1 LLASFPG
8 VRLSHFLAHSTFAP
22 FESELAAAGLPL

>member
-1 LLASFPG
+1 LASFPG

-22 FESELAAAGLPL
+22 FERELAAAGLPL